1 VALRRLAR
9 QVGPNQPELIENI
22 ENTMT
27 DKRSPDEQQKL
38 LLEIIKRFDGYI
50 NATNSKIAVVL
61 SYCMAY
67 IGGLG
72 FKLVDVSD
80 KHDHDCAWWL
90 LLLVSGLS
98 VIATLVAA
106 QFAYRALKPQTPAG
120 RALHEKPSV
129 LFFGDVASHAG
140 GRDGYGA
147 YLASLATEEIVT
159 DLSSQAHVLATI
171 ATSKFRLLS
180 SGITWLVRVQLPSF
194 GVVLVML
201 ITALSKAG

>member
-1 VALRRLAR
+1 M
-9 QVGPNQPELIENI
+9 VGPTRQTPQRIWKI

-72 FKLVDVSD
+72 FKLVDLSD
-80 KHDHDCAWWL
+80 KRDHDCAWWL
-90 LLLVSGLS
+90 LLFVSLLS
-98 VIATLVAA
+98 VLATLVAA

-120 RALHEKPSV
+120 HALHEKPSV
-129 LFFGDVASHAG
+129 VFFGDVASHAG
-140 GRDGYGA
+140 GRDGYSA
-147 YLASLATEEIVT
+147 YLASLTTEDILA

-171 ATSKFRLLS
+171 AASKFRLLS

-201 ITALSKAG
+201 ISALSKAS

>member
-1 VALRRLAR
+1 MADRRSA
-9 QVGPNQPELIENI
+9 
-22 ENTMT
+22 
-27 DKRSPDEQQKL
+27 DEQQKL

-72 FKLVDVSD
+72 FKLVDLSD
-80 KHDHDCAWWL
+80 KREHDCAWWL
-90 LLLVSGLS
+90 LLFVSLLS
-98 VIATLVAA
+98 VLATLVAA
-106 QFAYRALKPQTPAG
+106 HFAYRALKPQTPPG

-129 LFFGDVASHAG
+129 VFFGDVASHAG

-147 YLASLATEEIVT
+147 YLALLTAEEVVA

-171 ATSKFRLLS
+171 AALKFRFVN

-194 GVVLVML
+194 GIVLVML
-201 ITALSKAG
+201 ITALSKSS

>member
-1 VALRRLAR
+1 MNLEHRE
-9 QVGPNQPELIENI
+9 Q
-22 ENTMT
+22 TMT
-27 DKRSPDEQQKL
+27 DKRSSDEQQKL

-72 FKLVDVSD
+72 FKLVDLSD
-80 KHDHDCAWWL
+80 KRDHDWAWWSL
-90 LLLVSGLS
+90 LCVSLLS
-98 VIATLVAA
+98 VLATLVAA
-106 QFAYRALKPQTPAG
+106 QYAYRALKPQTPTG
-120 RALHEKPSV
+120 RALHEEPSV
-129 LFFGDVASHAG
+129 VFFGDVASHAG
-140 GRDGYGA
+140 GRDGYSA
-147 YLASLATEEIVT
+147 YLASRTAEHIVA

-171 ATSKFRLLS
+171 AASKFRLLG

-201 ITALSKAG
+201 ITALSKAN